1 MESIRQRKIRAILNK
16 NKNIQQ
22 ISYLLSSKFDTNSFI
37 SIENTDIILKMYKE
51 SVILRDQVCGLL
63 KNTDFENLIL
73 NLENNHVER
82 FFIISEFSFDS
93 GLYILNKLTDFNF
106 DFDFNDYGFY
116 RITLLL
122 ENLRGQISFFE
133 DSKTE
138 IEICVSG
145 ELASESIVK
154 LLKFNK

>member
-73 NLENNHVER
+73 NLKNNHVER

-93 GLYILNKLTDFNF
+93 GLYILNKLTDFN
-106 DFDFNDYGFY
+106 FDFNDYGFY